1 MSSFSGRTALVTGA
15 SKGLGEALARELAA
29 RGSHLV
35 LVARSADALG
45 RLADELRANHGI
57 RTEAVVADL
66 AAPEGPGE
74 VVAALRERGT
84 EVDLLVN
91 NAGSGAVGPFFGG
104 PFDPN
109 RRSVDLNVTG
119 LMALTHDIGSR
130 MLERGSGGI
139 LNIASS
145 AAFQPMPYQA
155 SYGATKAFVLS
166 FTEAVAEELRTSDVR
181 VMAAHPG
188 ATDTGFFDGTAATMS
203 SKAIS
208 PQRVARRILEDYSRG
223 RSLSFPGRVSDRV
236 LTFLPRLL
244 PRWTTAR
251 LAGDYNRRI
260 GHDAA

>member
-1 MSSFSGRTALVTGA
+1 MS
-15 SKGLGEALARELAA
+15 RELAV
-29 RGSHLV
+29 RGAHLV

-45 RLADELRANHGI
+45 RLAEELRATRGV
-57 RTEAVVADL
+57 RAEVVAADL
-66 AAPEGPGE
+66 AAPDGPGE

-91 NAGSGAVGPFFGG
+91 NAGMGAVGPFLAG
-104 PFDPN
+104 PFDRD
-109 RRSVDLNVTG
+109 RRSVDLNITG
-119 LMALTHDIGSR
+119 LMALTHAIGSR

-155 SYGATKAFVLS
+155 GYAATKAFVLS
-166 FTEAVAEELRTSDVR
+166 FTEAVAEELRTSDIR

-188 ATDTGFFDGTAATMS
+188 ATDTGFFDDTSATMAA
-203 SKAIS
+203 KAVS
-208 PQRVARRILEDYSRG
+208 PRRVAGRILDDFSRG
-223 RSLSFPGRVSDRV
+223 RTISFPGRVSDRV

-244 PRWTTAR
+244 RRSTTAR
-251 LAGDYNRRI
+251 LAGGFNRRI